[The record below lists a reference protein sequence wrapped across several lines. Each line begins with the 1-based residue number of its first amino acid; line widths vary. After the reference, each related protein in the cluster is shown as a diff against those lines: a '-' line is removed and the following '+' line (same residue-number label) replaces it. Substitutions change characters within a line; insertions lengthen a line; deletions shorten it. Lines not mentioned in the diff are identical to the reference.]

1 MKTKKRRSSSRP
13 GVLLLLA
20 FAAIA
25 VHAQT
30 YTESILYN
38 FPLSPAGYYP
48 HPGSLVM
55 DSAGNLYGTAGGGG
69 SCNNNQSSCG
79 TIFKV
84 SAVGVFS
91 TLYNFEGGLDGFGPC
106 CLAMNGA
113 GNLYGTAEG
122 GGAAGW
128 GTVFKFATKT
138 NTFTTLHAF
147 GKVSTDGRNPSGPLT
162 LTADGNLYGA
172 TQEGGTSDDG
182 ILFEVTPTGAE
193 FVYYDFGF
201 GGPVFEGL
209 TNVLRDPEGH
219 LYAAVGFCCLIE
231 VTAGVKTALATP
243 GSDDG
248 PYFLDGTLVRDT
260 NGNFYGGFE
269 NGTANDGLWEVNSTT
284 DAVTYYSSFGGYL
297 TGPLRFSG
305 GNLYGTV
312 SPGGAHGEGYV
323 YEFSPGTGV
332 RTDSYDFGAYSADGA
347 NPFSGIVRDSAGNL
361 YGTTDIGGTYGFG
374 TIFKLTPN

>member
-1 MKTKKRRSSSRP
+1 MKTKKRCSSSLV
-13 GVLLLLA
+13 GALLLLA
-20 FAAIA
+20 FGVIAA
-25 VHAQT
+25 HAQT

-55 DSAGNLYGTAGGGG
+55 DSAGNLYGTADGGG

-84 SAVGVFS
+84 SAGGVFS
-91 TLYNFEGGLDGFGPC
+91 TLYTFQDGLDGFGPC
-106 CLAMNGA
+106 CLVMNGA
-113 GNLYGTAEG
+113 GNLYGTTEG
-122 GGAAGW
+122 GGDGW
-128 GTVFKFATKT
+128 GTVFRFATRT
-138 NTFTTLHAF
+138 NTFSTLHEF
-147 GKVSTDGRNPSGPLT
+147 GKLTTDGRNPSGPLT
-162 LTADGNLYGA
+162 LTANGNLYGA

-193 FVYYDFGF
+193 FVYYNFGL

-209 TNVLRDPEGH
+209 TDVLRDPEGN
-219 LYAAVGFCCLIE
+219 LYATVGFCCLIK
-231 VTAGVKTALATP
+231 VASGVKTTLATF
-243 GSDDG
+243 GDDG
-248 PYFLDGTLVRDT
+248 GSNFLQGTMVRDT

-269 NGTANDGLWEVNSTT
+269 DGTANDGLWEVNGTT
-284 DAVTYYSSFGGYL
+284 YAVSYYNSFGGYP
-297 TGPLRFSG
+297 TGPLRFWD

-312 SPGGAHGEGYV
+312 APGGAHGEGYV
-323 YEFSPGTGV
+323 YEFAPGTGI
-332 RTDSYDFGAYSADGA
+332 RTDLYDFGAYSTDGA

-361 YGTTDIGGTYGFG
+361 YGTTDIGGTYGYG